1 MLIGQLDLSHPLWIV
16 GSPMAMY
23 IYDKANMYRCVSSQK
38 EYILSK
44 NE

>member
-1 MLIGQLDLSHPLWIV
+1 MLIGQIDLSHPLWID

-23 IYDKANMYRCVSSQK
+23 IYDKANMYIFVSSQK
-38 EYILSK
+38 EYILSQ